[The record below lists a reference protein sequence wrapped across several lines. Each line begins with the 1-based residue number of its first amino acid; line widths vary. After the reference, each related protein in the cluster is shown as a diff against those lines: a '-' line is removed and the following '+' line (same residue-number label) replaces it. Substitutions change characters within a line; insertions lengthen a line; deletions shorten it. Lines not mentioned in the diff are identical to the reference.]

1 VTTGVAEAWRQ
12 LSAEGRSEHGWH
24 ARRIH
29 PMAVTPIL
37 AALRLPGPIK
47 AVLLEVNARSIHPAN
62 TFPSSSGFEVGL
74 EALVPG
80 PNGIVRICL
89 QLMDARY
96 EDVFAVLADDVAA
109 SVASATSEV
118 AGIAALIGR
127 LNTWQRFLKRHG
139 DGVLSDQERIGLFA
153 ELVVLGDLFAKG
165 VAASDAIN
173 AWRGPWGG
181 AQDFVLATCSIEVKA
196 TLSVHAVSF
205 EVSNLAQLDDRSL
218 PFLLLRHLALTRTH
232 GTGGTLPDMID
243 AIRRAIVDT
252 DRSAFQQFSDS
263 LLEVGYLDAHR
274 AEYADDSYG
283 VHLERQFLVAGDF
296 PRILSGDVRSGVSAC
311 SYAVQLSACLPFLIG
326 EAEANRIIHGASDE

>member
-1 VTTGVAEAWRQ
+1 MRVAEAWRHI
-12 LSAEGRSEHGWH
+12 SAEGRTEHGWH

-29 PMAVTPIL
+29 PTAVTPIL
-37 AALRLPGPIK
+37 AALRLPGPTK
-47 AVLLEVNARSIHPAN
+47 AVLLEVKARSIHPSN

-74 EALVPG
+74 ETLLLG
-80 PNGIVRICL
+80 PNGMVRICL
-89 QLMDARY
+89 QLRDGRY

-109 SVASATSEV
+109 SVASANSEV

-153 ELVVLGDLFAKG
+153 ELVVLGDLLAKG
-165 VAASDAIN
+165 LAASDAIN

-181 AQDFVLATCSIEVKA
+181 AQDFALASCSIEVKA

-218 PFLLLRHLALTRTH
+218 PCLMLRHLALTRTQ
-232 GTGGTLPDMID
+232 GTGGTLPDLID
-243 AIRRAIVDT
+243 AIRRAIAGT
-252 DRSAFQQFSDS
+252 DPSASQRFSDS

-274 AEYADDSYG
+274 AECADDSYA
-283 VHLERQFLVAGDF
+283 VHLERQFQVKGDF

-311 SYAVQLSACLPFLIG
+311 SYSVQLSACLPFLID
-326 EAEANRIIHGASDE
+326 EAEVNQIIQGVSDE